1 VCYYKKNPFAII
13 NKKYFFGIS
22 ALPGKP
28 TFIHQKMLSYT
39 IHMDTRL
46 TNKIQPGK
54 PQIMPGLPIRANLE
68 KPVKWPDP
76 IRAIFKP

>member
-1 VCYYKKNPFAII
+1 MKNT
-13 NKKYFFGIS
+13 FFGIS
-22 ALPGKP
+22 APRGKP
-28 TFIHQKMLSYT
+28 TFIHQKMLSYS
-39 IHMDTRL
+39 IHMDTRPI
-46 TNKIQPGK
+46 NKIKPRK